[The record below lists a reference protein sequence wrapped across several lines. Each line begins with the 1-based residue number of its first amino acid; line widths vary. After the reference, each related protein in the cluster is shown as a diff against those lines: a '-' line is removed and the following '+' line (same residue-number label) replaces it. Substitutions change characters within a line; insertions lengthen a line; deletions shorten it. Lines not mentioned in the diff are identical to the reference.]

1 MSCRKWTWLLVG
13 TYVIA
18 CAANFEAF
26 FWGDHPRGVEQ
37 VASTA
42 FYVLA
47 SLNYL
52 VVTRK
57 QNTCVLFSAYAGVGL
72 AVSGVFA
79 VLARNAFDI
88 LSVPGAL
95 LAVVFV
101 CPLYAVRNIISDWD
115 VFYIVLMMAG
125 GLWSV
130 VHFVIYKWNGR
141 NTVVSKRNNI

>member
-1 MSCRKWTWLLVG
+1 MSCRKWTWLLIG

-18 CAANFEAF
+18 FAANFEAF
-26 FWGDHPRGVEQ
+26 FWGDPPAGAAQ
-37 VASTA
+37 VVATM
-42 FYVLA
+42 FYILI
-47 SLNYL
+47 SLCYF

-57 QNTCVLFSAYAGVGL
+57 QNACVLFSAYAGVGL
-72 AVSGVFA
+72 ALSGVFA
-79 VLARNAFDI
+79 VLARNVFDI

-115 VFYIVLMMAG
+115 VFYIALMAAG

-130 VHFVIYKWNGR
+130 VHFVIYRWNGR
-141 NTVVSKRNNI
+141 NTVVSERENL